1 MFGCCA
7 NKVST
12 QYVSSG
18 IILMPDYTPL
28 VTTGRWCCIDT
39 LIQRPEPKTYI
50 APVDIYD
57 VTIIGFDCYG
67 KEKIIEFIMKPLN

>member
-39 LIQRPEPKTYI
+39 LIQRPRPQKYLSTI
-50 APVDIYD
+50 K
-57 VTIIGFDCYG
+57 VTEVKIKGYDCYG
-67 KEKIIEFIMKPLN
+67 GKKKIKFLMKPL